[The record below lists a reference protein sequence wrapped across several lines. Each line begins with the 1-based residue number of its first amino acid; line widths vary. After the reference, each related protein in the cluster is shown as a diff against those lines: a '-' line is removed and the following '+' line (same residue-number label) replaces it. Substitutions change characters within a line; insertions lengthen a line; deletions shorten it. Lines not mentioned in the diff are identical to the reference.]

1 MSNNE
6 LIAFIKKCSIDS
18 ANLPIRIENKQVL
31 QSSLSLFINRTKKQ
45 LEITLFFIEEETNE
59 LFESL
64 NSDNIIRNINEFLN
78 QKDTKIA
85 IISNR
90 SKLIKSSYFY
100 KNIPNKKPKVH
111 SIPEKLEAR
120 INNYSYIISDN
131 IGIIVGRFNYSET
144 VDEKQSFVNFN
155 DEKAA
160 SIMSTNFSK
169 LVDLS
174 LSGAQM

>member
-18 ANLPIRIENKQVL
+18 ANLPIRIENKQAL

-90 SKLIKSSYFY
+90 SKLIKYRIFIKTSPI
-100 KNIPNKKPKVH
+100 KNLKFIQFQRN
-111 SIPEKLEAR
+111 
-120 INNYSYIISDN
+120 
-131 IGIIVGRFNYSET
+131 
-144 VDEKQSFVNFN
+144 
-155 DEKAA
+155 
-160 SIMSTNFSK
+160 
-169 LVDLS
+169 
-174 LSGAQM
+174 